1 MVCSQQFNSVEL
13 LLRRT
18 LLRSYLYSP
27 YNYPGM
33 KSIVFITAILLSA
46 LCSFAQEPADA
57 LRYSWYIQGGTARQQ
72 AVGGAMG
79 SLGGEISATFVN
91 PAGLGLYRTGDFVF
105 TPGYNFL
112 NNKSTYF
119 GKTEKEKKN
128 YFNFGTTGFVI
139 DGGNR
144 NNRWHAFSLAVN
156 RTANFGNNILYR
168 GQTNQSSYSQKFL
181 EEIRNGNIKDANAVA
196 SNFPFG
202 TSLAFNTYWI
212 DTIAGGTSGNY
223 QFQTRA
229 PIATG
234 LLQQNAIETKGGITE
249 IALAGATNFN
259 NKLLIGGTIGLPIL
273 YYKREATFIEADAT
287 ENPNN
292 KFDFASLTES
302 LTTNGIGIN
311 IRAGLIYKPTEYI
324 RLGLAVHSPTYYGLT
339 DKYDA
344 SVTANT
350 ESYKGELTQRPSDIP
365 VATPAT
371 FKYTLLTPYR
381 VIASASYVLREIQ
394 DVRKQKGFL
403 TADIEYV
410 NYKFSSF
417 HPDDATN
424 TDQSTKDYL
433 KSLNQ
438 AIDKAYKG
446 AFNFRAGGEL
456 KFTTIMVRLG
466 AAYYGNPYKNING
479 EKGNR
484 FQLSGGLGY
493 RNKGVFV
500 DLTYVHTITKD
511 VHFPYRLQ
519 YSAYSAA
526 NIKGSGGNVLLTVG
540 FKI

>member
-1 MVCSQQFNSVEL
+1 
-13 LLRRT
+13 
-18 LLRSYLYSP
+18 
-27 YNYPGM
+27 M
-33 KSIVFITAILLSA
+33 KSIIFIMAIALSA
-46 LCSFAQEPADA
+46 FSSFAQEPADA
-57 LRYSWYIQGGTARQQ
+57 LRYSWYVQSGTARQQ

-105 TPGYNFL
+105 TPGYYFL
-112 NNKSTYF
+112 NNKSTYL
-119 GKTEKEKKN
+119 GRTEKEKKN

-139 DGGNR
+139 DGGSR
-144 NNRWHAFSLAVN
+144 NNRWHAYSLAVN

-168 GQTNQSSYSQKFL
+168 GETNQSSYSQKFL
-181 EEIRNGNIKDANAVA
+181 EEIRNANLKDPNAVA
-196 SNFPFG
+196 QNYPFG

-212 DTIAGGTSGNY
+212 DTVGGGTSGNY

-273 YYKREATFIEADAT
+273 YYKREATFFEADAT
-287 ENPNN
+287 ENTNN
-292 KFDFASLTES
+292 KFDFASFTES

-311 IRAGLIYKPTEYI
+311 IKAGLLYKPTEYV
-324 RLGLAVHSPTYYGLT
+324 RLGLAIHSPTYYGLT

-350 ESYKGELTQRPSDIP
+350 ESYQGELTQRPSD
-365 VATPAT
+365 AGAGTPAT
-371 FKYTLLTPYR
+371 FKYTLFTPYR
-381 VIASASYVLREIQ
+381 VIGSASYVLREIQ

-417 HPDDATN
+417 HANDGSSA
-424 TDQSTKDYL
+424 DQSTKDYF
-433 KSLNQ
+433 KSLNK
-438 AIDKAYKG
+438 AVDNAYKG

-456 KFTTIMVRLG
+456 KFTTVMVRLG
-466 AAYYGNPYKNING
+466 AAYYGNPYKNLNG

-484 FQLSGGLGY
+484 FQLTGGLGY
-493 RNKGVFV
+493 RNKGFFV
-500 DLTYVHTITKD
+500 DIAYVHTISKD

-519 YSAYSAA
+519 YTAFSGA
-526 NIKGSGGNVLLTVG
+526 NVKGSGGNVLLTVG